1 MSKNL
6 GFLTKLAL
14 SFFLVVGL
22 CLPAS
27 ASNEILGIR
36 VGDHKDFTRVVL
48 DVNQMVEFKS
58 FSLINPYRIVID
70 LPSMRWPKINKRV
83 KKGRRVLG
91 YRFGQLTPQSSRLV
105 IDFSVPTVIGRSFVL
120 KAVSGK
126 PHRIVI
132 EAKHVQRR
140 SESDTKNN
148 GDLAHFGKGTTRNT
162 RRNTRNILS
171 SSRVETKISTT
182 RPLIV
187 IDPGHGGTDPGAR
200 GISGLQEKQVVLKQ
214 ALILKKFLIGTGRYR
229 VSLTR
234 ERDIFLRLRER
245 VKKAQNQKADLF
257 LSIHADSIKLDKI
270 RGASIYTLSEKASD
284 KEALI
289 LAERENKADIIAGM
303 DLDETEDAVARVLI
317 DLRQRLT
324 KNDSVRFAEML
335 VEEFRG
341 NIRLLRNHRRFA
353 GFAVLK
359 APEVPSVLVEMG
371 YLSNRKDEMLLKTDN
386 YHRLFASAMVQAID
400 NYFRRRKELLRP

>member
-6 GFLTKLAL
+6 VFLTKLAL
-14 SFFLVVGL
+14 YLCLVMGSS
-22 CLPAS
+22 LPAS

-36 VGDHKDFTRVVL
+36 VGDYKDFTRVVL
-48 DVNQMVEFKS
+48 DLNQMVKFRS

-70 LPSMRWPKINKRV
+70 LPSMRWPKINKMV

-132 EAKHVQRR
+132 EAKHFQRQ
-140 SESDTKNN
+140 SDSDTKTN
-148 GDLAHFGKGTTRNT
+148 GDLAQVGKGIT
-162 RRNTRNILS
+162 RNTRNILS
-171 SSRVETKISTT
+171 SPGVNTTISST

-187 IDPGHGGTDPGAR
+187 IDPGHGGRDPGAR

-234 ERDIFLRLRER
+234 EKDIFLRLRER

-335 VEEFRG
+335 VEEFNG
-341 NIRLLRNHRRFA
+341 KIRLLSNHRRFA

-371 YLSNRKDEMLLKTDN
+371 YLSNRKDEMLLKSDN

-400 NYFRRRKELLRP
+400 NYFKRRKELLRP

>member
-140 SESDTKNN
+140 SESDTKTN
-148 GDLAHFGKGTTRNT
+148 GDLAHVGKGTTRNT

-335 VEEFRG
+335 VEEFKG
-341 NIRLLRNHRRFA
+341 KIRLLRNHRRFA

-400 NYFRRRKELLRP
+400 NYFKRRKELLRP

>member
-6 GFLTKLAL
+6 VFLTKLAL
-14 SFFLVVGL
+14 YLCLVMGSS
-22 CLPAS
+22 LPAS

-36 VGDHKDFTRVVL
+36 VGDYKDFTRVVL
-48 DVNQMVEFKS
+48 DLNQMVKFRS

-70 LPSMRWPKINKRV
+70 LPSMRWPKINKTV

-132 EAKHVQRR
+132 EAKHFQRQ
-140 SESDTKNN
+140 SDSDTKTN
-148 GDLAHFGKGTTRNT
+148 GDLAQVGKGIT
-162 RRNTRNILS
+162 RNTRNILS
-171 SSRVETKISTT
+171 SPGVNTTISST

-187 IDPGHGGTDPGAR
+187 IDPGHGGRDPGAR

-234 ERDIFLRLRER
+234 EKDIFLRLRER

-335 VEEFRG
+335 VEEFNG
-341 NIRLLRNHRRFA
+341 KIRLLSNHRRFA

-371 YLSNRKDEMLLKTDN
+371 YLSNRKDEMLLKSDN

-400 NYFRRRKELLRP
+400 NYFKRRKELLRP

>member
-14 SFFLVVGL
+14 SFCLVLGL
-22 CLPAS
+22 CQPAS

-58 FSLINPYRIVID
+58 FSLINPYRVVID

-120 KAVSGK
+120 SAVSGK

-132 EAKHVQRR
+132 EAKHVQRQ
-140 SESDTKNN
+140 SESYTKTN
-148 GDLAHFGKGTTRNT
+148 GDLAQVGRVKT
-162 RRNTRNILS
+162 RNTRNIFS
-171 SSRVETKISTT
+171 SPRINTKISTT

-335 VEEFRG
+335 VEEFKG
-341 NIRLLRNHRRFA
+341 KIRLLRNHRRFA

-400 NYFRRRKELLRP
+400 NYFKRRKELLRP

>member
-14 SFFLVVGL
+14 SFCLVMGL

-36 VGDHKDFTRVVL
+36 VGDYKDFTRVVL
-48 DVNQMVEFKS
+48 DLNQMVKFKS

-70 LPSMRWPKINKRV
+70 LPSMRWPKINKTV

-132 EAKHVQRR
+132 EAKHFQRQ
-140 SESDTKNN
+140 SDSDTKTN
-148 GDLAHFGKGTTRNT
+148 GDLAQVGKGIT
-162 RRNTRNILS
+162 RNTRNILS
-171 SSRVETKISTT
+171 SPGVNTTISST

-234 ERDIFLRLRER
+234 EKDIFLRLRER

-335 VEEFRG
+335 VEEFNG
-341 NIRLLRNHRRFA
+341 KIRLLSNHRRFA

-400 NYFRRRKELLRP
+400 NYFKRRKELLRP

>member
-1 MSKNL
+1 
-6 GFLTKLAL
+6 
-14 SFFLVVGL
+14 
-22 CLPAS
+22 
-27 ASNEILGIR
+27 
-36 VGDHKDFTRVVL
+36 DFTRVVL
-48 DVNQMVEFKS
+48 DLNQMVKFRS

-70 LPSMRWPKINKRV
+70 LPSMRWPKINKTV

-132 EAKHVQRR
+132 EAKHFQRQ
-140 SESDTKNN
+140 SDLDTETN
-148 GDLAHFGKGTTRNT
+148 GDLAQVGKATTRNT
-162 RRNTRNILS
+162 RRNARNILS
-171 SSRVETKISTT
+171 SPGVNTAISST

-234 ERDIFLRLRER
+234 EKDIFLRLRER

-284 KEALI
+284 KEALV

-303 DLDETEDAVARVLI
+303 DLDETEDSVARVLI

-335 VEEFRG
+335 VEEFKG
-341 NIRLLRNHRRFA
+341 KIRLLSNHRRFA

-400 NYFRRRKELLRP
+400 NYFKRRKELLRP

>member
-48 DVNQMVEFKS
+48 DVNQMVDFKS

-91 YRFGQLTPQSSRLV
+91 YRFGQLTPQTSRLV

-132 EAKHVQRR
+132 EAKHVQLR
-140 SESDTKNN
+140 SESDTKINS
-148 GDLAHFGKGTTRNT
+148 DLAQVGKGTTRNT
-162 RRNTRNILS
+162 LRNTRNILS
-171 SSRVETKISTT
+171 SSRVDTTISST

-200 GISGLQEKQVVLKQ
+200 GVSGLQEKQVVLKQ
-214 ALILKKFLIGTGRYR
+214 ALILKKILIGTGRYR

-234 ERDIFLRLRER
+234 EKDIFLRLRER

-335 VEEFRG
+335 VEEFKG
-341 NIRLLRNHRRFA
+341 KIRLLRNHRRFA

-371 YLSNRKDEMLLKTDN
+371 YLSNRKDEMLLKKDN

-400 NYFRRRKELLRP
+400 NYFKRRKELLRP

>member
-140 SESDTKNN
+140 SESDTKTN
-148 GDLAHFGKGTTRNT
+148 GDLAQVGKGIT
-162 RRNTRNILS
+162 RNTRNILS
-171 SSRVETKISTT
+171 SPGVNTTISST

-335 VEEFRG
+335 VEEFKG
-341 NIRLLRNHRRFA
+341 KIRLLRNHRRFA

-400 NYFRRRKELLRP
+400 NYFKRRKELLRP

>member
-6 GFLTKLAL
+6 VFLTKLAL
-14 SFFLVVGL
+14 YLCLVMGSS
-22 CLPAS
+22 LPAS

-36 VGDHKDFTRVVL
+36 VGDYKDFTRVVL
-48 DVNQMVEFKS
+48 DLNQMVKFRS

-70 LPSMRWPKINKRV
+70 LPSMRWPKINKTV

-132 EAKHVQRR
+132 EAKHFQRQ
-140 SESDTKNN
+140 SDSDTKTN
-148 GDLAHFGKGTTRNT
+148 GDLAQVGKGIT
-162 RRNTRNILS
+162 RNTRNILS
-171 SSRVETKISTT
+171 SPGVNTTISST

-187 IDPGHGGTDPGAR
+187 IDPGHGGRDPGAR

-234 ERDIFLRLRER
+234 EKDIFLRLRER

-284 KEALI
+284 KEALV

-303 DLDETEDAVARVLI
+303 DLDETEDSVARVLI

-335 VEEFRG
+335 VEEFNG
-341 NIRLLRNHRRFA
+341 KIRLLSNHRRFA

-371 YLSNRKDEMLLKTDN
+371 YLSNRKDEMLLKSDN

-400 NYFRRRKELLRP
+400 NYFKRRKELLRP

>member
-6 GFLTKLAL
+6 VFLTKLAL
-14 SFFLVVGL
+14 YLCLVMGSS
-22 CLPAS
+22 LPAS

-36 VGDHKDFTRVVL
+36 VGDYKDFTRVVL
-48 DVNQMVEFKS
+48 DLNQMVKFRS

-132 EAKHVQRR
+132 EAKHFQRQ
-140 SESDTKNN
+140 SDSDTKTN
-148 GDLAHFGKGTTRNT
+148 GDLAQVGKGIT
-162 RRNTRNILS
+162 RNTRNILS
-171 SSRVETKISTT
+171 SPGVNTTISST

-187 IDPGHGGTDPGAR
+187 IDPGHGGRDPGAR

-234 ERDIFLRLRER
+234 EKDIFLRLRER

-335 VEEFRG
+335 VEEFKG
-341 NIRLLRNHRRFA
+341 KIRLLSNHRRFA

-371 YLSNRKDEMLLKTDN
+371 YLSNRKDEMLLKSDN

-400 NYFRRRKELLRP
+400 NYFKRRKELLRP

>member
-6 GFLTKLAL
+6 VFLTKLAL
-14 SFFLVVGL
+14 YLCLVMGSS
-22 CLPAS
+22 LPAS

-36 VGDHKDFTRVVL
+36 VGDYKDFTRVVL
-48 DVNQMVEFKS
+48 DLNQMVKFRS

-70 LPSMRWPKINKRV
+70 LPSMRWPKINKTV

-132 EAKHVQRR
+132 EAKHFQRQ
-140 SESDTKNN
+140 SDSDTKTN
-148 GDLAHFGKGTTRNT
+148 GDLAQVGKGIT
-162 RRNTRNILS
+162 RNTRNILS
-171 SSRVETKISTT
+171 SPGVNTTISST

-187 IDPGHGGTDPGAR
+187 IDPGHGGRDPGAR

-234 ERDIFLRLRER
+234 EKDIFLRLRER

-335 VEEFRG
+335 VEEFNG
-341 NIRLLRNHRRFA
+341 KIRLLSNHRRFA

-400 NYFRRRKELLRP
+400 NYFKRRKELLRP